1 MDFFK
6 FFDWPR
12 KINVD
17 PIPGK
22 QGNIAIAGI
31 LSQTLPTINQYLN
44 MAVLSLA
51 CSGRPVQIHFQTQQM
66 NPNGGIIFPN
76 GLSGN
81 QNIIVGV
88 QIVRNGVVLA
98 TKELRTQNINWTA
111 IGIMGV
117 SLSQFDYVDF
127 SAPAGNNNYQINFL
141 CSTAR
146 SYDVIG
152 TDVLAWE
159 M

>member
-12 KINVD
+12 KVNID

-22 QGNIAIAGI
+22 QGNVALATI
-31 LSQTLPTINQYLN
+31 LPQTLPMINQYLN
-44 MAVLSLA
+44 MAVLSLM
-51 CSGRPVQIHFQTQQM
+51 CSGRPVQIRLQTPQG

-88 QIVRNGVVLA
+88 QILRNGVVLA
-98 TKELRTQNINWTA
+98 TKELRTQNINWTS
-111 IGIMGV
+111 IGIMGI

-146 SYDVIG
+146 SYDVLV
-152 TDVLAWE
+152 TNVLAWE